1 MGFIHQDTI
10 SKKLL
15 LVYCIEN
22 MRREFEEVGSKVDFK
37 SKEERFEEITEKI
50 SAPSFFRM
58 RMKVTVD
65 NIEYLM
71 KRDFVDVNFL
81 DRKSVV

>member
-22 MRREFEEVGSKVDFK
+22 MRREFEEVESKIDFK
-37 SKEERFEEITEKI
+37 SEEEKFEEITGKI
-50 SAPSFFRM
+50 ITLSFLRELSL
-58 RMKVTVD
+58 
-65 NIEYLM
+65 IHI
-71 KRDFVDVNFL
+71 
-81 DRKSVV
+81 